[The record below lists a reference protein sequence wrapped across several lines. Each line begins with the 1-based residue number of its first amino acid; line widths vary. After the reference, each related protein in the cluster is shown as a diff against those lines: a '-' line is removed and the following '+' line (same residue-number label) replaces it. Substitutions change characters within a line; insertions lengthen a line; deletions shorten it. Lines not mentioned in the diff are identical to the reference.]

1 MHLILLSGG
10 SGQRLWPLSNIS
22 RSKQFLKVL
31 TSKREPEVRIS
42 MIQHIWQQLCETSLS
57 NCSVISTSKSQ
68 VDIIQNQIGC
78 NPPLIIE
85 PDRRDTYPA
94 IMLSSLYL
102 HSIKK
107 ISPNEVIVV
116 IPVDFYVE
124 EEFFEHIKSLEGILK
139 KSNADLVLVGINP
152 IFPSQRYGYIVP
164 DYSKNQ
170 NQYQAVTSFTEKPND
185 KQAKQLI
192 NEGAFWNA
200 GIFTFKLGYVL
211 DHLQRRGHTIDY
223 EEMVKSY
230 ATLPQNSFDYELV
243 EKVKNIVVAPYKG
256 KWKDLGS
263 WSSLTEEIDATLI
276 GNGNISSD
284 CHNINVINELEV
296 PVSVI
301 GASNLIVAVSSDG
314 ILVADKDASE
324 QIKEISKQFKQRP
337 MYEEKRWGWYR
348 VLDSFRLK
356 DGDEVLTK
364 RIFVEAGAN
373 LSYQKHF
380 HRYEVWTVVSGTGLV
395 VVNKTIRKIKVG
407 DVVQIPKNT
416 LHSVKALT
424 DLELIEVQTGLTLI
438 EEDILRIFLTWD
450 EIQDYC
456 RAIGK

>member
-10 SGQRLWPLSNIS
+10 SGKRLWPLSNIS

-31 TSKREPEVRIS
+31 SSKREPETRIS
-42 MIQHIWQQLCETSLS
+42 MIQHIWQQLCEANLS
-57 NCSVISTSKSQ
+57 SCSVISTIKSQ
-68 VDIIQNQIGC
+68 VDIIQNQLGC

-102 HSIKK
+102 HSIKR

-124 EEFFEHIKSLEGILK
+124 EEFFEHIKSLEEVLN
-139 KSNADLVLVGINP
+139 SSEADLVLVGINP
-152 IFPSQRYGYIVP
+152 IFPSQSYGYILP
-164 DYSKNQ
+164 EYSKNQ
-170 NQYQAVTSFTEKPND
+170 SKYQAVNSFIEKPNE

-192 NEGAFWNA
+192 NKGALWNA
-200 GIFTFKLGYVL
+200 GVFTFKLGYIL
-211 DHLQRRGHTIDY
+211 EHIQRQGYTIDY

-230 ATLPQNSFDYELV
+230 TTLPQNSFDYELV
-243 EKVKNIVVAPYKG
+243 EKAKNVIVVPYKG

-263 WSSLTEEIDATLI
+263 WSSLTEEIETLI
-276 GNGNISSD
+276 GNGNVSSD
-284 CHNINVINELEV
+284 CHNINIINELGI
-296 PVSVI
+296 PISVI
-301 GASNLIVAVSSDG
+301 GASNLIVAVCSDG

-348 VLDSFRLK
+348 VLDYFQLK
-356 DGDEVLTK
+356 EGDEVLTK
-364 RIFVEAGAN
+364 RIFVGAGQN

-380 HRYEVWTVVSGTGLV
+380 FRYEVWTVVSGTGLAV
-395 VVNKTIRKIKVG
+395 INKTIRKIKAG

-416 LHSVKALT
+416 LHSVKAIT
-424 DLELIEVQTGLTLI
+424 DLEFIEVQTGPKLN

-450 EIQDYC
+450 EIKNYC
-456 RAIGK
+456 GAAER